1 MTRARD
7 TRTLDLF
14 RDIEPAAV
22 VERYDEA
29 QVRAATLPA
38 RIARAVATTL
48 KDYDGD
54 RSSLAAEMTSCLCER
69 VTENMLNQYASQANA
84 QHAIPAHRL
93 IALAIVASD
102 ARLINALLADT
113 GLIAVL
119 SKYEPLIAREM
130 QLEAIEKLQRKVAAN
145 DAQWK
150 ASR

>member
-1 MTRARD
+1 MSKARD
-7 TRTLDLF
+7 TGTLDLF
-14 RDIEPAAV
+14 RDLEPAAV

-38 RIARAVATTL
+38 RIARAVAATL
-48 KDYDGD
+48 KDFDGD
-54 RSSLAAEMTSCLCER
+54 RAALASEMTAYLGER
-69 VTENMLNQYASQANA
+69 VTENMLNQYASQANIS
-84 QHAIPAHRL
+84 HAIPSHRL
-93 IALAIVASD
+93 IALAIVARD

-113 GLIAVL
+113 GLIAVQ
-119 SKYEPLIAREM
+119 SKYEPLIVREM